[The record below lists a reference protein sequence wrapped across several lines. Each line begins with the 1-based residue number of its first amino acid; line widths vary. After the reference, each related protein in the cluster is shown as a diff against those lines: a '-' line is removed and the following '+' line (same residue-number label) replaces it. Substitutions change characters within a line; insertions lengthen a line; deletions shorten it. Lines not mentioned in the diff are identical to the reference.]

1 MKMNL
6 FAALARLFWNKEEK
20 RLRMLWRLGLHTGI
34 LFVMTAL
41 FTVGL
46 LFLAVLFDLVSGT
59 NLQNIISGSSPM
71 QLQQSPWIGRI
82 ILPLATFLAVI
93 LTTFAAGKWLDR
105 RRIREFGMVFTIEWW
120 VDFAFGLGLGAI
132 LMAII
137 FLFGRLTGNV
147 NVTDTFV
154 SFNENTGFLL
164 GFAQSLLF
172 FIFVG
177 FYEEILSRGYHLI
190 NLAEGFNGAIIGK
203 RWALILAFIVSS
215 AMFGLLHLA
224 NPNASWISTLNI
236 SLAGIFLGLGMVF
249 TGSLAI
255 PIGLHIT
262 WNFFQGNVFGFP
274 VSGVRS
280 GATVFATEMTGP
292 VWLTGGP
299 FGPEAGL
306 MGLSAMIIG
315 SLLTLWWL
323 RRKGKLSLEVK
334 LSEYQTEETEVQD
347 RENPKENQSY

>member
-1 MKMNL
+1 MNL
-6 FAALARLFWNKEEK
+6 FSALARLFWNKEEK

-46 LFLAVLFDLVSGT
+46 LFLAVLFDLVSGA
-59 NLQNIISGSSPM
+59 NLQNIIAGSSPM

-82 ILPLATFLAVI
+82 ILPLATFSAVI

-105 RRIREFGMVFTIEWW
+105 RHIREFGMVFTKEWW
-120 VDFAFGLGLGAI
+120 VDFAFGLGLGAV
-132 LMAII
+132 LMTII
-137 FLFGRLTGNV
+137 FVFGRLTGNV
-147 NVTDTFV
+147 NVNDTFV
-154 SFNENTGFLL
+154 SFNENTSFLL
-164 GFAQSLLF
+164 GFAQSFLF

-190 NLAEGFNGAIIGK
+190 NLAEGFNGAMIGK
-203 RWALILAFIVSS
+203 RWALILAMIVSS
-215 AMFGLLHLA
+215 AVFGLLHLG

-280 GATVFATEMTGP
+280 GATVFATELIGP
-292 VWLTGGP
+292 AWLTGGP
-299 FGPEAGL
+299 FGPEAGIL
-306 MGLSAMIIG
+306 GLAAMVLG

-323 RRKGKLSLEVK
+323 SRKGKLALFVR
-334 LSEYQTEETEVQD
+334 LSEYEPARTAE
-347 RENPKENQSY
+347 QSSESPQEG